1 MNNQNQ
7 NQQQVE
13 TYTFKNFLNE
23 IQTKINQ
30 ENDNKIIDKS
40 TLTFTKKQDIRHV
53 NGRYIVF
60 YTITMLAII
69 LLHFFTNYMQSNLFL
84 LLIFVPNVYFFVRY
98 YSWIVKDLNEKTK
111 YANQMHITFFKSYAV
126 KSIIIT
132 SIFLIAIL
140 YFCQIDINKM
150 KTMNYIISSYNYLL
164 SIVYTSNYHF
174 AFTNLKRLFNDT
186 SFSFLSIVLFFNI
199 VFIFVIYQIF
209 NEKIKTKN
217 KNVKIKNVEDEEI
230 ANGYIQTFSADVYN
244 TLITGST
251 GSGKTQLINR
261 IILDRQK
268 HSGTRNIYFD
278 VKGDILQAYFRPGVD
293 VFFDITDSRSVCW
306 DFMQEAE
313 DPAQLRQMT
322 YDLIP
327 EIQGDTNPFFR
338 GSAREKLYNELLK
351 VWQVGK
357 RTNADFLSVLKNP
370 NFDKNENEDVV
381 KTFQE
386 AISNLLFVNT
396 TGKKFNIKY
405 YLRNEKNDQNFNIFV
420 GVNAEYVD
428 IQKPFLTLFLSVLNS
443 MIIGKSWQ
451 NKNRINIFI
460 DEFANVGK
468 IDKLDNALSLCRE
481 QKIAY
486 FLATQS
492 MKNIEVI
499 YKDKFSNIM
508 DNISNRYT
516 FRAKDN
522 ESAEIISKSYGKHE
536 THEILSSQTQTGTG
550 QSLSQS
556 ENIRNVDN
564 VKIEEITNLKSL
576 TYFASFLV
584 KAGNN
589 FIENFIRMH
598 TLAILPLNCN
608 QSIERFVKRAD
619 WDKIATEQ
627 QETVK
632 KQQQQDVEN
641 RRKMQ

>member
-40 TLTFTKKQDIRHV
+40 TLTFTKKQDIRHI

-60 YTITMLAII
+60 YSITMLSII

-98 YSWIVKDLNEKTK
+98 YNWVVKNLNEKTK
-111 YANQMHITFFKSYAV
+111 YSNEMHITFFKNYV
-126 KSIIIT
+126 IKSIAIT
-132 SIFLIAIL
+132 SIFLITIL
-140 YFCQIDINKM
+140 YFCQIDADKM
-150 KTMNYIISSYNYLL
+150 KTMNYIISGYNYLIN
-164 SIVYTSNYHF
+164 IVYTNFHF
-174 AFTNLKRLFNDT
+174 KFTNLKRLFNDT
-186 SFSFLSIVLFFNI
+186 SFSFLSIVLLFNI

-209 NEKIKTKN
+209 NNKIKTKN
-217 KNVKIKNVEDEEI
+217 KNVKIKNIEDQEI
-230 ANGYIQTFSADVYN
+230 AGGYIQTFESDVYN
-244 TLITGST
+244 SLITGAT
-251 GSGKTQLINR
+251 GAGKTQLINR
-261 IILDRQK
+261 IILDRRRYT
-268 HSGTRNIYFD
+268 GTRNIYFD
-278 VKGDILQAYFRPGVD
+278 VKGDILQAYFRPGLD

-306 DFMQEAE
+306 DFLQEAE
-313 DPAQLRQMT
+313 DPAQLKQMM

-327 EIQGDTNPFFR
+327 EIAGDTNPFFR

-351 VWQVGK
+351 IWQAGK
-357 RTNADFLSVLKNP
+357 RTNADFLSVLQNP

-405 YLRNEKNDQNFNIFV
+405 YLRNKDNNQNFNVFV
-420 GVNAEYVD
+420 GVNAEYND
-428 IQKPFLTLFLSVLNS
+428 IQKPFLTLFLSIINS

-468 IDKLDNALSLCRE
+468 IDKLDSTLSLCRE

-508 DNISNRYT
+508 DNISNRYS
-516 FRAKDN
+516 FRTKDN
-522 ESAEIISKSYGKHE
+522 ESAEIVSKSYGKHE

-556 ENIRNVDN
+556 ENIRNIDN
-564 VKIEEITNLKSL
+564 VKIEEITNLKNL
-576 TYFASFLV
+576 TYFASFLIKV
-584 KAGNN
+584 GNN
-589 FIENFIRMH
+589 FVENFIKMH
-598 TLAILPLNCN
+598 TLTILPLKIN
-608 QSIERFVKRAD
+608 QNIERFVKRND
-619 WDKIATEQ
+619 WDQIATAQ

-632 KQQQQDVEN
+632 KQQREEEN

>member
-140 YFCQIDINKM
+140 YFFQFYSDKIVIENSI
-150 KTMNYIISSYNYLL
+150 TSGYNYLIN
-164 SIVYTSNYHF
+164 IVYTSNYHF
-174 AFTNLKRLFNDT
+174 AFTNLKRLFSDT
-186 SFSFLSIVLFFNI
+186 SFSFLSLVLLFNI

-209 NEKIKTKN
+209 NNKIKTKN
-217 KNVKIKNVEDEEI
+217 KNVKIKNIEDQEI
-230 ANGYIQTFSADVYN
+230 AGGYIQTFSADVYN
-244 TLITGST
+244 SLITGAT
-251 GSGKTQLINR
+251 GAGKTQLINR
-261 IILDRQK
+261 IILDRRRYT
-268 HSGTRNIYFD
+268 GTRNIYFD
-278 VKGDILQAYFRPGVD
+278 VKGDILQAYFRPGLD

-306 DFMQEAE
+306 DFLQEAE
-313 DPAQLRQMT
+313 DPAQLKQMM

-327 EIQGDTNPFFR
+327 EIAGDTNPFFR

-351 VWQVGK
+351 IWQAGK
-357 RTNADFLSVLKNP
+357 RTNADFLSVLQNP

-405 YLRNEKNDQNFNIFV
+405 YLRNKDNNQNFNVFV
-420 GVNAEYVD
+420 GVNAEYND
-428 IQKPFLTLFLSVLNS
+428 IQKPFLTLFLSIINS

-468 IDKLDNALSLCRE
+468 IDKLDSTLSLCRE

-508 DNISNRYT
+508 DNISNRYS
-516 FRAKDN
+516 FRTKDN
-522 ESAEIISKSYGKHE
+522 ESAEIVSKSYGKHE

-556 ENIRNVDN
+556 ENIRNIDN
-564 VKIEEITNLKSL
+564 VKIEEITNLKNL
-576 TYFASFLV
+576 TYFASFLIKV
-584 KAGNN
+584 GNN
-589 FIENFIRMH
+589 FVENFIKMH
-598 TLAILPLNCN
+598 TLTILPLKIN
-608 QSIERFVKRAD
+608 QNIERFVKRND
-619 WDKIATEQ
+619 WDQIATAQ

-632 KQQQQDVEN
+632 KQQREEEN